1 MDQSLKGKVAIIT
14 GASSGIG
21 RAIARQFAA
30 CGATVVLIARN
41 QERLNEVKASIESKG
56 GKALAFQADL
66 SKPDEIRDV
75 FPRIR
80 AQAPDA
86 AILVNN
92 AGVGSLGKT
101 VAETTVEDYQQI
113 FDVNVRAIF
122 LVVPQVLPA
131 MIKAREGTIINIGSI
146 SGKVGKANQAL
157 YCASKFALVGL
168 TESLLEE
175 VKAYNIRV
183 SLICP
188 DVVHTQSNGKSKLSR
203 GNLENYIHPDD
214 IAQAALLCVRDT
226 QTATIK
232 EIVVRTRRPI

>member
-1 MDQSLKGKVAIIT
+1 V
-14 GASSGIG
+14 
-21 RAIARQFAA
+21 
-30 CGATVVLIARN
+30 
-41 QERLNEVKASIESKG
+41 
-56 GKALAFQADL
+56 
-66 SKPDEIRDV
+66 
-75 FPRIR
+75 
-80 AQAPDA
+80 
-86 AILVNN
+86 
-92 AGVGSLGKT
+92 
-101 VAETTVEDYQQI
+101 ETTVEDYQQI

-122 LVVPQVLPA
+122 LIIPEVLPA

-146 SGKVGKANQAL
+146 SGKAGKANQAL

-175 VKAYNIRV
+175 VKACNVRV

-188 DVVHTQSNGKSKLSR
+188 DVVHTESNGKAKTSR
-203 GNLENYIHPDD
+203 GNLDNYIHPDD

>member
-1 MDQSLKGKVAIIT
+1 MDHNLRGKVAIIT

-21 RAIARQFAA
+21 RAIAMTFAG
-30 CGATVVLIARN
+30 CGARVVLIARN
-41 QERLNEVKASIESKG
+41 QQRLNEVKEAIEAKG
-56 GKALAFQADL
+56 GEAFAFQVDL
-66 SKPDEIRDV
+66 GQPQEIEDV
-75 FPRIR
+75 FAKIR
-80 AQAPDA
+80 SQAGDA
-86 AILVNN
+86 DILVNN

-101 VAETTVEDYQQI
+101 VVETTAEDYQRI

-122 LVVPQVLPA
+122 LIIPQVLPA

-146 SGKVGKANQAL
+146 SGKAGKANQAL

-175 VKAYNIRV
+175 VKAHNIRV

-188 DVVHTQSNGKSKLSR
+188 DVVHTESNGKAKSSR
-203 GNLENYIHPDD
+203 GNLENYIHPGD
-214 IAQAALLCVRDT
+214 IAQAALLCVSDT